1 MSKTSGK
8 KAVPTP
14 EYRKA
19 ETGEVG
25 ESSSNTHRVRSTSR
39 SIATSRTEGTIK
51 VIVINKPDRTQSID
65 KSTS

>member
-8 KAVPTP
+8 EPVSPP
-14 EYRKA
+14 DYRKA

-25 ESSSNTHRVRSTSR
+25 ESNPSTYQMRSSSR

-51 VIVINKPDRTQSID
+51 VIVINKPDLTQSID